1 MVGEATR
8 RRRGREVRH
17 RREHQVHPPRSH
29 PKADTQV
36 TNLNNASSTNCHPS
50 LPTTTNIREKSGSRR
65 SRFFFSSP
73 LHSQPRP
80 SQSRGCHGFHRAHD
94 PAHLRHAEDRGGA
107 YPVHYGDVSL
117 LLVRERGLSL
127 PAWLKAHSPGCKPQP
142 KGAWLSPTC
151 SWLESEAR
159 GANARARGS
168 CQVTDESLAMILTM
182 SLDD

>member
-117 LLVRERGLSL
+117 LLVGSAASPSPPGWRRTAQAANHSQKEPGLAPPAPGWNLRLEEPTRGPAAAARLLMNRWLWFSL
-127 PAWLKAHSPGCKPQP
+127 W
-142 KGAWLSPTC
+142 
-151 SWLESEAR
+151 
-159 GANARARGS
+159 
-168 CQVTDESLAMILTM
+168 V
-182 SLDD
+182 